1 MLAIFVVFN
10 TALAD
15 LHMTVEAKG
24 ELNETETLQETKQT
38 EEETI
43 PETTEAETVPETTET
58 ETVPETTETET
69 VSETTQKET
78 VSETAQGNTVL
89 ETAQTKKNI
98 IERNKEILPEADAF
112 LYSQTANGEAD
123 KNYGSVSSEN
133 LKEGS
138 GVYNRR
144 MILKFNLN
152 ETGSFNSGLLKI
164 NMVKGDAPINPEG
177 DEVKLYAISNDWT
190 ESEVTYNNQPEL
202 GELVATT
209 IVTNPVGWYTW
220 DITSYLKEHQ
230 EEGTVS
236 FMLIGTNVN
245 RMLNY
250 RESGE
255 KTSPRI
261 ILDTDETAPQ

>member
-1 MLAIFVVFN
+1 
-10 TALAD
+10 
-15 LHMTVEAKG
+15 
-24 ELNETETLQETKQT
+24 
-38 EEETI
+38 
-43 PETTEAETVPETTET
+43 
-58 ETVPETTETET
+58 
-69 VSETTQKET
+69 
-78 VSETAQGNTVL
+78 
-89 ETAQTKKNI
+89 
-98 IERNKEILPEADAF
+98 
-112 LYSQTANGEAD
+112 
-123 KNYGSVSSEN
+123 
-133 LKEGS
+133 
-138 GVYNRR
+138 
-144 MILKFNLN
+144 MILKFDLN
-152 ETGSFNSGLLKI
+152 ETGSFNSGLLKL

-209 IVTNPVGWYTW
+209 IVNNPVGWYTW

-245 RMLNY
+245 RMINY

-261 ILDTDETAPQ
+261 ILDTDETAPQCFDVQVSHENTVITMNFDETIMSVGSDIKSNVFLAAWSGVIDH